1 MNDLTSRLAGVR
13 QRIGELERRHGRTPG
28 SVQLLAV
35 SKTKPAAQDVEAFRA
50 GQRAFGENHLQD
62 ALSKLDDPALA
73 ALDLEW
79 HFIGPLQ
86 SNKTRTVAE
95 RFDWLH
101 SLDRLKTAR
110 RLDEQR
116 PAQLAPLQVCI
127 QVNLSG
133 EASKSGVPAHQ
144 VAPLAAAVAAHRRLR
159 LRGLM
164 TLPAP
169 CADPVRQRE
178 PFRALRELL
187 EQLRAGGHDLDT
199 LSMGMSDDMESAIA
213 EGATWV
219 RIGTAIFGSREGSAT
234 PGSQLISPSRRG

>member
-1 MNDLTSRLAGVR
+1 MSDISSRLDQVR
-13 QRIGELERRHGRTPG
+13 QQIEELERRHARVPG
-28 SVQLLAV
+28 SVHLLAV
-35 SKTKPAAQDVEAFRA
+35 SKTKPAAQVAEAYHA
-50 GQRAFGENHLQD
+50 GQRAFGENQLQD
-62 ALSKLDDPALA
+62 ALGKLDDPLLA
-73 ALDLEW
+73 GLDLAW

-116 PAQLAPLQVCI
+116 PAHLAPLQVCI

-133 EASKSGVPAHQ
+133 ESTKSGVAGRE
-144 VAPLAAAVAAHRRLR
+144 VATLAAALAQFPRLR

-164 TLPAP
+164 TIPAP
-169 CADPVRQRE
+169 CTDPVRQRE

-187 EQLRAGGHDLDT
+187 EQMRHDGHDVDT
-199 LSMGMSDDMESAIA
+199 LSMGMSDDMQSAIA

-219 RIGTAIFGSREGSAT
+219 RIGTAIFG
-234 PGSQLISPSRRG
+234 QRG

>member
-1 MNDLTSRLAGVR
+1 MNDLASRLAGVR
-13 QRIGELERRHGRTPG
+13 QHIAELERRHDRIPG

-35 SKTKPAAQDVEAFRA
+35 SKTKPAAQVVEAARA
-50 GQRAFGENHLQD
+50 GQRAFGENQLQD
-62 ALSKLDDPALA
+62 ALGKLDDPAVA
-73 ALDLEW
+73 ALGLEW

-133 EASKSGVPAHQ
+133 EASKSGVPAHE
-144 VAPLAAAVAAHRRLR
+144 VAPLAAALAAHRRLR

-169 CADPVRQRE
+169 CSDPARQRA

-187 EQLRAGGHDLDT
+187 ESLRTDGHELDT
-199 LSMGMSDDMESAIA
+199 LSMGMSDDIESAIA

-219 RIGTAIFGSREGSAT
+219 RVGTAIFGSRGRSAT
-234 PGSQLISPSRRG
+234 PDAHLISPSRRG

>member
-1 MNDLTSRLAGVR
+1 MNDLASRLAGVR
-13 QRIGELERRHGRTPG
+13 QRISELERRHARAPG

-35 SKTKPAAQDVEAFRA
+35 SKTKPAAQVVEAFQA
-50 GQRAFGENHLQD
+50 GQRAFGENQLQD
-62 ALSKLDDPALA
+62 ALGKLDDPALA

-86 SNKTRTVAE
+86 SNKTRIVAE

-110 RLDEQR
+110 RLDAQR

-133 EASKSGVPAHQ
+133 EASKSGVPAGE
-144 VAPLAAAVAAHRRLR
+144 VAALAAALAQHPRLR

-169 CADPVRQRE
+169 CTDPVRQRE
-178 PFRALRELL
+178 PFRTLRELL
-187 EQLRAGGHDLDT
+187 EQLRASGHDLDT
-199 LSMGMSDDMESAIA
+199 LSMGMSDDMEAAIA

-219 RIGTAIFGSREGSAT
+219 RIGTAIFGA
-234 PGSQLISPSRRG
+234 RG

>member
-1 MNDLTSRLAGVR
+1 MSDILSRLAGVR
-13 QRIGELERRHGRTPG
+13 QRIGELERRYGRPAG
-28 SVQLLAV
+28 SVRLLAV
-35 SKTKPAAQDVEAFRA
+35 SKTKPAALVEEAYRA

-62 ALSKLDDPALA
+62 ALTKLDDPRLA
-73 ALDLEW
+73 GLDIEW

-95 RFDWLH
+95 RFHWLH

-116 PAQLAPLQVCI
+116 PPGMAPLDVCI

-133 EASKSGVPAHQ
+133 EATKAGIQAHE
-144 VAPLAAAVAAHRRLR
+144 VADFAAALATHPRLR

-169 CADPVRQRE
+169 CDDLAQQRV

-187 EQLRAGGHDLDT
+187 EDLRARGHDVDT
-199 LSMGMSDDMESAIA
+199 LSMGMSDDMEAAIA
-213 EGATWV
+213 EGATLV
-219 RIGTAIFGSREGSAT
+219 RIGTAIFGPRS
-234 PGSQLISPSRRG
+234 

>member
-1 MNDLTSRLAGVR
+1 MTDIASRLDAVSR
-13 QRIGELERRHGRTPG
+13 EIRALEQRHGREPG
-28 SVQLLAV
+28 SVRLLAV
-35 SKTKPAAQDVEAFRA
+35 SKTKPPAQVAQAYAA

-62 ALSKLDDPALA
+62 ALSKLDSAELA
-73 ALDLEW
+73 GLDIDW

-101 SLDRLKTAR
+101 SLERLKVAR

-116 PAQLAPLQVCI
+116 AADAAPLNVCI

-133 EASKSGVPAHQ
+133 EDSKAGIAAAEVAAFAAQ
-144 VAPLAAAVAAHRRLR
+144 VAELPRLR

-169 CADPVRQRE
+169 ESDLARQRE
-178 PFRALRELL
+178 PFRQLRELL
-187 EQLRAGGHDLDT
+187 DTLRGEGHAVDT
-199 LSMGMSDDMESAIA
+199 LSMGMTQDMEAAIA

-219 RIGTAIFGSREGSAT
+219 RIGTAIFGA
-234 PGSQLISPSRRG
+234 RG

>member
-1 MNDLTSRLAGVR
+1 MNDLASRLAGIR
-13 QRIGELERRHGRTPG
+13 QRIGELERRHARTPG

-35 SKTKPAAQDVEAFRA
+35 SKTKPAAQVLEAYRA

-62 ALSKLDDPALA
+62 ALGKLDDPAVA

-101 SLDRLKTAR
+101 SLDRLKTAH

-116 PAQLAPLQVCI
+116 PAHLAPLQVCI

-133 EASKSGVPAHQ
+133 EASKSGVPAGE
-144 VAPLAAAVAAHRRLR
+144 VAALAAALAEHPRLR

-169 CADPVRQRE
+169 CTDPARQRE
-178 PFRALRELL
+178 PLRALRELL

-199 LSMGMSDDMESAIA
+199 LSMGMSDDMEAAIA

-219 RIGTAIFGSREGSAT
+219 RIGTAIFGA
-234 PGSQLISPSRRG
+234 RG

>member
-1 MNDLTSRLAGVR
+1 MNDIASRLAGIR
-13 QRIGELERRHGRTPG
+13 QRIGEMERRYARAPG
-28 SVQLLAV
+28 SVRLLAV
-35 SKTKPAAQDVEAFRA
+35 SKTKPATQVAQAFRA

-62 ALSKLDDPALA
+62 ALAKLDDAALA
-73 ALDLEW
+73 GLDLEW

-110 RLDEQR
+110 RLAEQR
-116 PAQLAPLQVCI
+116 PVHLAPLQVCI

-133 EASKSGVPAHQ
+133 EASKSGVPAGE
-144 VAPLAAAVAAHRRLR
+144 VAALAAALAQHPRLR

-169 CADPVRQRE
+169 CTELERQRE

-187 EQLRAGGHDLDT
+187 EQLRAGGHDVDT
-199 LSMGMSDDMESAIA
+199 LSMGMSDDMEAAIA

-219 RIGTAIFGSREGSAT
+219 RIGTAIFGSRG
-234 PGSQLISPSRRG
+234 

>member
-1 MNDLTSRLAGVR
+1 MSDIASRLTSVR
-13 QRIGELERRHGRTPG
+13 QRISELEQRYARAPG

-35 SKTKPAAQDVEAFRA
+35 SKTKPAAQVAQAHRA

-62 ALSKLDDPALA
+62 ALDKLDDAQLA
-73 ALDLEW
+73 GLDLEW

-116 PAQLAPLQVCI
+116 PAHLAPLQVCL

-133 EASKSGVPAHQ
+133 EASKSGVPASE
-144 VAPLAAAVAAHRRLR
+144 VAALATALAQYPRLR

-169 CADPVRQRE
+169 CTDPERQRE

-187 EQLRAGGHDLDT
+187 ARLRAGGHDVDT
-199 LSMGMSDDMESAIA
+199 LSMGMSDDMEAAIA

-219 RIGTAIFGSREGSAT
+219 RIGTAIFGSRG
-234 PGSQLISPSRRG
+234 

>member
-1 MNDLTSRLAGVR
+1 MSDTAARLDAVIREIRG
-13 QRIGELERRHGRTPG
+13 LEARHGRDPG
-28 SVQLLAV
+28 SVALLAV
-35 SKTKPAAQDVEAFRA
+35 SKTKPPAQVAEAYAA
-50 GQRAFGENHLQD
+50 GQRSFGENQLQD
-62 ALSKLDDPALA
+62 ALGKLDSSELA
-73 ALDLEW
+73 GLDIDW

-101 SLDRLKTAR
+101 SLERLKVAR

-116 PAQLAPLQVCI
+116 PADSPPLNVCI

-133 EASKSGVPAHQ
+133 EDTKAGIEAGEVTAF
-144 VAPLAAAVAAHRRLR
+144 AAAVAELPRLR

-169 CADPVRQRE
+169 EPDPARQRE
-178 PFRALRELL
+178 PFRRLRELL
-187 EQLRAGGHDLDT
+187 EALHAEGHDVDT
-199 LSMGMSDDMESAIA
+199 LSMGMTQDMEAAIA

-219 RIGTAIFGSREGSAT
+219 RIGTAIFGARGQSAA
-234 PGSQLISPSRRG
+234 

>member
-1 MNDLTSRLAGVR
+1 MSDIASRLTSVR
-13 QRIGELERRHGRTPG
+13 QRISELEQRYARAPG

-35 SKTKPAAQDVEAFRA
+35 SKTKPAAQVAQAHRA

-62 ALSKLDDPALA
+62 ALDKLDDAQLA
-73 ALDLEW
+73 GLDLEW

-116 PAQLAPLQVCI
+116 PAHLAPLQVCL

-133 EASKSGVPAHQ
+133 EASKSGVPASE
-144 VAPLAAAVAAHRRLR
+144 VAALATALAQYPRLR

-169 CADPVRQRE
+169 CTDPQRQRE

-187 EQLRAGGHDLDT
+187 ARLRAGGHDVDT
-199 LSMGMSDDMESAIA
+199 LSMGMSDDMEAAIA

-219 RIGTAIFGSREGSAT
+219 RIGTAIFGSRG
-234 PGSQLISPSRRG
+234 